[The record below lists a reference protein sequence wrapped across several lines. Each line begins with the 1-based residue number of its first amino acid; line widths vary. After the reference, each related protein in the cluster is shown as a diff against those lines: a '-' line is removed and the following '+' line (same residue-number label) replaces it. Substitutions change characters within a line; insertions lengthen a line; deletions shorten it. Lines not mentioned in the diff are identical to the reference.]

1 MENITGLE
9 NDPKLKSLDI
19 NLEDRSQ
26 TRNITALWSQIP
38 CFQECRIVSKRVGL
52 RPCRRGGVRLEVEH
66 LPEYPNKKVRRLG
79 RSANMHLF

>member
-1 MENITGLE
+1 MTGLE
-9 NDPKLKSLDI
+9 NDLQLKSLDI
-19 NLEDRSQ
+19 KLDDWSQ

-38 CFQECRIVSKRVGL
+38 CFQECRVVSEGVGL